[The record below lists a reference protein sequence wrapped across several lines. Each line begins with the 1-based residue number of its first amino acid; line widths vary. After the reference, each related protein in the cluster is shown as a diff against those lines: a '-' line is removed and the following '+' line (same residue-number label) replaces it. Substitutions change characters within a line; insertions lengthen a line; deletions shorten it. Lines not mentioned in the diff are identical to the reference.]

1 MAILSAQNLCKTYG
15 EKTILDNTELYVEEY
30 DKIGIIGVNG
40 TGKTT
45 LLNIICGK
53 EFLDDGSVVTKND
66 CKISYLEQTPI
77 LNEDLT
83 ILENIFLDTKD
94 DDKIIL
100 EFEAK
105 KILSKMGFE
114 NFDLSTKNL
123 SGGEK
128 KRVCLAKIL
137 VNPCDVLVLD
147 EPTNHL
153 DGQMILWLENY
164 LKSFKGAILMVTHD
178 RYFLDRVVN
187 RIAELDDGEIF
198 MYDGNYSS
206 FLDLKQQRE
215 ESALAT
221 KRKNRALYKNELE
234 WAKRGPRG
242 RGTKSRVRLDRFKN
256 MDKGVIVDDQKM
268 QIDSI
273 SKRLGKKT
281 IIVDNISKS
290 FGDRVIVKDF
300 SLIID
305 RDARIGIVGENGKG
319 KSTLMKMVTG
329 ELLPDSGL
337 VDIGETVQ
345 IGFVTQDFVEPDEN
359 MRVIDYIKEVA
370 EVVNTDDGPITASN
384 LLEKFLFDKNAQ
396 WSEIKK
402 LSGGEKRRLNL
413 LRVLMSAPN
422 LLFLDEPTNDLDIL
436 TLSILENYLDT
447 FNGAVIT
454 ISHDRYFLDKVVD
467 VIYDFNDDGTL
478 KKYNGGYSDY
488 YERKMEE
495 TTETVEKNTEKKQN
509 VRREKP
515 EKLKFS
521 YNEKREFE
529 TIDEDLENLENK
541 IKELDIEIEKSANE
555 YEKLLELV
563 SEKEKFEEYLNEKLE
578 RWEYLNDLND
588 KINNLD

>member
-1 MAILSAQNLCKTYG
+1 MAIISAQNLCKTYG
-15 EKTILDNTELYVEEY
+15 EKIILNNTELYIEEY
-30 DKIGIIGVNG
+30 DKIGVIGVNG

-53 EFLDDGSVVTKND
+53 EFLDEGSVVTKND

-94 DDKIIL
+94 DDKIVL

-187 RIAELDDGEIF
+187 KIAELDDGEIF
-198 MYDGNYSS
+198 IYNGNYSS
-206 FLDLKQQRE
+206 FLDLKEQRE

-242 RGTKSRVRLDRFKN
+242 RGTKSRVRLDRFNN
-256 MDKGVIVDDQKM
+256 MDKGVVVEDQKM

-281 IIVDNISKS
+281 IIIDNISKS

-305 RDARIGIVGENGKG
+305 REARIGIVGENGKG
-319 KSTLMKMVTG
+319 KSTLMKMITG
-329 ELLPDSGL
+329 ELLPDSGSID
-337 VDIGETVQ
+337 VGETVQ
-345 IGFVTQDFVEPDEN
+345 IGFVTQDFIEPDGN

-436 TLSILENYLDT
+436 TLSILENYLET

-495 TTETVEKNTEKKQN
+495 ITDATEKNVEKKPVNK
-509 VRREKP
+509 REKSD
-515 EKLKFS
+515 KLKFS

-529 TIDEDLENLENK
+529 TIEQDLENIENK
-541 IKELDIEIEKSANE
+541 IKDLDIEIEKSANE
-555 YEKLLELV
+555 YEKLMQLV
-563 SEKEKFEEYLNEKLE
+563 SEKEKLEETLIEKLE